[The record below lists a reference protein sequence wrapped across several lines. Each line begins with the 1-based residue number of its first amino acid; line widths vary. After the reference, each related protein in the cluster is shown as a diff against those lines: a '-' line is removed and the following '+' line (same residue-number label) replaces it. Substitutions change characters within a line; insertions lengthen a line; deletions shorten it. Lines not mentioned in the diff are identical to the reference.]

1 MSFKRNR
8 KHKQHKKYNTK
19 KMLKQIKGGIG
30 PASIFSSI
38 SNFIKLTR
46 DTSEELNYI
55 YQLKKELQDNSNQI
69 KKDVD
74 EYSSIYNKLFKRT
87 QGLYSKIDNLTDIQ
101 SQCSQLNPNQITNTS
116 SDNTFSF
123 GEFFNKA
130 KNTVSEETTRITDEG
145 NKFATSIAN
154 QIPFTDASELQ
165 TKIEELKK
173 EIISL
178 NQEITQLKSNHEN
191 EQNII
196 SSAFK
201 NPVSDN
207 DLNHLDSSSYELET
221 KTPSVLEEETKS
233 NLTNP
238 FEQPSKLEENTPSLF
253 NKPVE
258 EKPASTNPFGQPT
271 NPFGQPTNPF
281 GQPSKLEENPNL
293 ENPNLEQPNLEQPN
307 LENPNLE
314 NPNLEENEEQ
324 PNLEDNIEQPTQE
337 EPTISQITE
346 IPETNENKKQNAGK
360 RRYYGSKKRK
370 YKRMNNSRN
379 RKNIERFYL

>member
-1 MSFKRNR
+1 MSFKRKR
-8 KHKQHKKYNTK
+8 KNNKPKRDNTK
-19 KMLKQIKGGIG
+19 KLLKHIKGGIG

-101 SQCSQLNPNQITNTS
+101 SQCSQLNPNQFTNSNTS

-123 GEFFNKA
+123 GDLFNKA
-130 KNTVSEETTRITDEG
+130 KNTVTEETSKLTDEG

-154 QIPFTDASELQ
+154 QIPFTDASQLQ

-191 EQNII
+191 EKNII

-201 NPVSDN
+201 TPVSDN
-207 DLNHLDSSSYELET
+207 ELNNLDSSSYEFGS
-221 KTPSVLEEETKS
+221 KTPSVLENETLS
-233 NLTNP
+233 
-238 FEQPSKLEENTPSLF
+238 PSLF
-253 NKPVE
+253 ETNQSLFKQPTKIEEQTEEQTE
-258 EKPASTNPFGQPT
+258 EKPG
-271 NPFGQPTNPF
+271 
-281 GQPSKLEENPNL
+281 
-293 ENPNLEQPNLEQPN
+293 EQPE
-307 LENPNLE
+307 
-314 NPNLEENEEQ
+314 
-324 PNLEDNIEQPTQE
+324 
-337 EPTISQITE
+337 
-346 IPETNENKKQNAGK
+346 
-360 RRYYGSKKRK
+360 
-370 YKRMNNSRN
+370 
-379 RKNIERFYL
+379 

>member
-87 QGLYSKIDNLTDIQ
+87 QGLYSKIDKLTDIQ

-116 SDNTFSF
+116 SDSTFSF

-130 KNTVSEETTRITDEG
+130 KNTVAEETTRITSEG
-145 NKFATSIAN
+145 NKFASSIAN

-207 DLNHLDSSSYELET
+207 DLNNLDSSSYELET
-221 KTPSVLEEETKS
+221 KTPSVLEEKPKS

-238 FEQPSKLEENTPSLF
+238 FEQPSKLEENLPSSF

-258 EKPASTNPFGQPT
+258 EKSASTNSFGQPT
-271 NPFGQPTNPF
+271 NPFGQPTNLF
-281 GQPSKLEENPNL
+281 EQPTNTFEQPNKLEENT
-293 ENPNLEQPNLEQPN
+293 N

-314 NPNLEENEEQ
+314 NPNLEENVEHPNLEDNVEQ
-324 PNLEDNIEQPTQE
+324 PNLEDNVEQPNLEQ
-337 EPTISQITE
+337 PTISQITE
-346 IPETNENKKQNAGK
+346 IPETNENKKQNA
-360 RRYYGSKKRK
+360 
-370 YKRMNNSRN
+370 
-379 RKNIERFYL
+379 